1 MVFCSCE
8 KRFRLDA
15 ALSPWAFSLYLISGS
30 SLKSYAGLLS
40 KDQEPV
46 VMDVPPFSDTALHLQ
61 KLPSA
66 ISSDQSSLLS
76 HALLTDILVAG
87 IIRHANQD
95 PQPLLPS
102 YLAEARILFDHHFE
116 ENYSLDELAMRFHV
130 SKYRFCRE
138 FVLPL
143 AETPLQYLNQKRIKV
158 AKHLLLTTSL
168 KIHEVGSAVGIDN
181 TNHFISLFK
190 KYTGLTPLVYRQTRH
205 DTLNSF
211 DTAFD
216 HHMSVYYSDP
226 LLIAFPVHL
235 FDQGID
241 RFSCHLLD
249 IYFIGRDLHIADPWM
264 DKIIKSRQRKYPPV
278 PGSLFLKHIDQNPR
292 CQIAVAD
299 KCCRHLLW
307 KSELKIIT
315 SLSIRKIP
323 VLDHPVLSHLLSML
337 KKCFCITKIA
347 VCDASRIKKRS
358 HIGNIFMPH
367 LKQII
372 RHLVHSVKIICH
384 HAVTVMSL
392 IIKIQKSIGTCAS
405 RINIFR

>member
-1 MVFCSCE
+1 MKLPQLHSGSCKEKPAQASERNRTMEMITSVFKDAIAAAASTVEMQNPFLHVLSSGSCQANAPWFYEAAPLSCYLLLYTSKGCGKLLFGSQVFTLTENTMVFCSCE

-46 VMDVPPFSDTALHLQ
+46 VMDVPLFSDTALHLQ

-138 FVLPL
+138 FGT
-143 AETPLQYLNQKRIKV
+143 AFGETPLQYLNQKRIKV

-190 KYTGLTPLVYRQTRH
+190 KYTGLTPLVYRQTG
-205 DTLNSF
+205 
-211 DTAFD
+211 
-216 HHMSVYYSDP
+216 M
-226 LLIAFPVHL
+226 
-235 FDQGID
+235 
-241 RFSCHLLD
+241 
-249 IYFIGRDLHIADPWM
+249 
-264 DKIIKSRQRKYPPV
+264 
-278 PGSLFLKHIDQNPR
+278 
-292 CQIAVAD
+292 
-299 KCCRHLLW
+299 
-307 KSELKIIT
+307 
-315 SLSIRKIP
+315 IP
-323 VLDHPVLSHLLSML
+323 
-337 KKCFCITKIA
+337 
-347 VCDASRIKKRS
+347 
-358 HIGNIFMPH
+358 
-367 LKQII
+367 
-372 RHLVHSVKIICH
+372 
-384 HAVTVMSL
+384 
-392 IIKIQKSIGTCAS
+392 
-405 RINIFR
+405 